1 MHFRGCNSMISHVTE
16 KSYVFVI
23 IVIIIIYV
31 TVTIVQLG
39 SFIVT
44 IDCEY
49 LYPFNKQN
57 IGNLAPER
65 LLNCPVETLDRNT
78 GESVNVFYI
87 VFRNIT

>member
-31 TVTIVQLG
+31 IVTVVPLV

-44 IDCEY
+44 IDCKY
-49 LYPFNKQN
+49 LYSFNKQN
-57 IGNLAPER
+57 IGNLAPGR
-65 LLNCPVETLDRNT
+65 LLICPVEKLD
-78 GESVNVFYI
+78 
-87 VFRNIT
+87 